1 MNKNSKKIIIYY
13 AVSENHIKNLHILK
27 NYLSDFNFYC
37 IYDEDSK
44 IAKNNNSYNF
54 QALTILEL
62 DEFLNNN
69 YKDIECFIMST
80 AQVRIFPLKLLYYS
94 NIYNIKTIAFQE
106 THQLY
111 LHNNQLNNYILP
123 LDHLFVNSLYEKQN
137 LIKNDNNFSKISII
151 KWPFFQLNL
160 TKKNYKIIANKN
172 ILLILNATNAYNPN
186 SAENINFQIKLI
198 NNIYN
203 NLPKDYFLFIKPH
216 PVENNLKIINYFKK
230 HQNLFFKYESIIE
243 LIMNSNLV
251 LSTGYTQSI
260 IETLLCKTKLFIV
273 NNFNNSNI
281 LNDYKYFLNDFKE
294 IIKIIDLNFSSIEI
308 KNIYEILNINYTKYE
323 KDDFLKDF
331 NQLFN
336 FDRNI
341 NNKFNTLFQLY
352 LWSIFLNEYSFA
364 NEIMKIMLSSPD
376 LINTNLK
383 HLKSLN
389 DFSISLD
396 DFIQLIH
403 NTNDIKILIPLIE
416 IFKIFIM
423 KKKIPPNNQILKIL
437 NNHNFPDY
445 FNNLLFLN
453 IQNLINYFLYFKEK
467 KLAYSLINKYNNS
480 CFNIIKSKSLKFKIY
495 LKIRDFRLFSSFNI
509 FNKINFWLFDRFI
522 NVKK

>member
-1 MNKNSKKIIIYY
+1 M
-13 AVSENHIKNLHILK
+13 
-27 NYLSDFNFYC
+27 
-37 IYDEDSK
+37 
-44 IAKNNNSYNF
+44 
-54 QALTILEL
+54 
-62 DEFLNNN
+62 
-69 YKDIECFIMST
+69 
-80 AQVRIFPLKLLYYS
+80 
-94 NIYNIKTIAFQE
+94 
-106 THQLY
+106 
-111 LHNNQLNNYILP
+111 
-123 LDHLFVNSLYEKQN
+123 
-137 LIKNDNNFSKISII
+137 
-151 KWPFFQLNL
+151 
-160 TKKNYKIIANKN
+160 
-172 ILLILNATNAYNPN
+172 
-186 SAENINFQIKLI
+186 
-198 NNIYN
+198 
-203 NLPKDYFLFIKPH
+203 PKDYFLFIKPH

-273 NNFNNSNI
+273 NNFNNSNL

-294 IIKIIDLNFSSIEI
+294 IPKIIDLNFSSIEI